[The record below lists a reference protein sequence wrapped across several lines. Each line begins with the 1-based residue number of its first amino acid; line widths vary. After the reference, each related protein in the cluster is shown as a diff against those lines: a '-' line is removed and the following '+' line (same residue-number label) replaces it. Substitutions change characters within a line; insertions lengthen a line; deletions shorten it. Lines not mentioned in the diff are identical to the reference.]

1 MTDHNTPAQFIQG
14 SAPKR
19 TALKTLLH
27 FLKPYKVLAF
37 ITVVTLMC
45 DVAGSLFLPTI
56 LADIINIGVS
66 TGDMDYILQKGAL
79 MLGAA
84 LLSALGALA
93 GSYLC
98 ARLASNIGR
107 DIRNAIYDKSLSFS
121 SADFEQFGTGSMIT
135 RSLNDINV
143 IQSALMMTT
152 MIVLPVPIMCVMGVL
167 LAFSIDTHMGTL
179 LLIMVSIVLV
189 FAIIIVKKAAIIFE
203 SLQRFIDRMNT
214 VLRENITGV
223 RVIRAFNKEKHEEK
237 RLHKSFSDYAY
248 SAIKV
253 NWLFAS
259 LDSLSFLCMNVA
271 EVAIIW
277 IGGNR
282 VAEHA
287 MEIGSISA
295 LIEYAILI
303 LFYIMMAQ
311 MVALMIPRAFVCLR
325 RTSEVLG
332 VTPEIADPPSATCMN
347 DVTPNKA
354 HLSETQTI
362 SAVCNQPEITMESSE
377 EVARFNH
384 ATFRFADA
392 DEDTLHDLN
401 FACLR
406 GKTTA
411 IIGSTGSG
419 KSTIAKLLLRFHDAT
434 QGNVLLN
441 GCDVRAMTQQDLRKA
456 ISYVPQKA
464 WLFSG
469 TIADNLRY
477 GNPQATEADMHH
489 ALAIAQASFVD
500 ELDGGIRAR
509 VAQGGTNF
517 SGGQKQRLAI
527 ARALMKPADLYLFDD
542 SFSALDF
549 KTDAALRAALA
560 SETHHAAVVI
570 IAQRVSTILHAD
582 QIVVLED
589 GAIAGI
595 GTHDELMAS
604 CATYQDIVASQIQ
617 GGE

>member
-1 MTDHNTPAQFIQG
+1 MTDHNTPAQSIQG

-121 SADFEQFGTGSMIT
+121 SADFEQFGTGSMI
-135 RSLNDINV
+135 V
-143 IQSALMMTT
+143 
-152 MIVLPVPIMCVMGVL
+152 
-167 LAFSIDTHMGTL
+167 
-179 LLIMVSIVLV
+179 VSIVLV

-325 RTSEVLG
+325 RTAEVLG

-347 DVTPNKA
+347 DVTSNKA

-362 SAVCNQPEITMESSE
+362 TAVCNQPEITMEPSE

-419 KSTIAKLLLRFHDAT
+419 KSTIAKLLLRFHDTT
-434 QGNVLLN
+434 QGSVLLN
-441 GCDVRAMTQQDLRKA
+441 GCDVRAMTQHDLRKA

-477 GNPQATEADMHH
+477 GNPQATEADIHH